1 MEKFNHYGVEVI
13 YQVIDGPFEEVL
25 KQNGV
30 KYTALPYI
38 EDIVFRYEKD
48 GQRRYAYIEVEKLP
62 DDYAERVYITSEI
75 PEDLSWKGIAEDYRN
90 QKSGERPANLH
101 TRAYM
106 IFSAA
111 YNDALRNMP
120 FTFDLNAAPGK
131 RDVAYALIKYYVSI
145 DDLKEMDHHDCPMID
160 EF

>member
-62 DDYAERVYITSEI
+62 DDYAELVYITSEI
-75 PEDLSWKGIAEDYRN
+75 PEDYRD
-90 QKSGERPANLH
+90 QKSGERPAKLH

-120 FTFDLNAAPGK
+120 FTFDMNAAPGK
-131 RDVAYALIKYYVSI
+131 RDIAYALIKYYVSI

>member
-1 MEKFNHYGVEVI
+1 M
-13 YQVIDGPFEEVL
+13 

-90 QKSGERPANLH
+90 QKSGERPAKLH

-111 YNDALRNMP
+111 YNDAIRKMP

-131 RDVAYALIKYYVSI
+131 ETLHTRS
-145 DDLKEMDHHDCPMID
+145 
-160 EF
+160 

>member
-38 EDIVFRYEKD
+38 EDIVFRYEKN
-48 GQRRYAYIEVEKLP
+48 GRRKYAYIEVEKLP

-75 PEDLSWKGIAEDYRN
+75 PEDLSWKGIAEDTGIRN
-90 QKSGERPANLH
+90 PARDRQNYIRGH
-101 TRAYM
+101 T
-106 IFSAA
+106 
-111 YNDALRNMP
+111 
-120 FTFDLNAAPGK
+120 
-131 RDVAYALIKYYVSI
+131 
-145 DDLKEMDHHDCPMID
+145 
-160 EF
+160 